1 MDKMRLEDFGYIL
14 SGLLIIVLSVVAI
27 AAAVQAWPYVR
38 GFTVALFHRYIN
50 AEAWQR
56 LVTRVAD
63 LPAEPSVNRFQTD
76 KPITS
81 SVMDGAAVVPS
92 GSSTGADKAVPP
104 QQHQVAP
111 ASVLTFDD
119 AISFLKRHKFESA
132 DELIDVLSVLQRD
145 GKPLISA
152 NKIREIIGGN
162 EAAVKARVATH
173 RRQEPPPS
181 ARRLERPA
189 EGW

>member
-1 MDKMRLEDFGYIL
+1 MEKMRLEDFGYIL

-63 LPAEPSVNRFQTD
+63 LPAEPSVNRF
-76 KPITS
+76 TS

-92 GSSTGADKAVPP
+92 GSGTGADKAVPP

-173 RRQEPPPS
+173 RKQEPPPS
-181 ARRLERPA
+181 TRRLERPV